1 MALDVAVIHLS
12 ANVVATSMLI
22 VWNALMPR
30 FNIAT
35 ATNPTIA
42 MKAQLQ
48 TDSPTVAR
56 GARTSA
62 AGGAEGFVGVFGLGL
77 NARDPAVPGVA
88 GGVGVVGSADFG
100 VFEGV
105 TASDNLEPKL
115 RTGDSQPLP
124 GVSGEERLEPLPKR
138 GVSGEA
144 ASSSGVV
151 NSSFGM

>member
-1 MALDVAVIHLS
+1 
-12 ANVVATSMLI
+12 
-22 VWNALMPR
+22 MPK

-56 GARTSA
+56 GARTSV
-62 AGGAEGFVGVFGLGL
+62 AGGAGGFVGVFGLGL

-105 TASDNLEPKL
+105 TADNLAPKL

-124 GVSGEERLEPLPKR
+124 GLSGEELLEPLPKR

-144 ASSSGVV
+144 APSSGVV

>member
-1 MALDVAVIHLS
+1 
-12 ANVVATSMLI
+12 
-22 VWNALMPR
+22 MPK

-35 ATNPTIA
+35 ATNPTMA
-42 MKAQLQ
+42 MNAQLQ
-48 TDSPTVAR
+48 IDSPTVGREAR
-56 GARTSA
+56 TSGSIHATPRTSA

-77 NARDPAVPGVA
+77 NAREPAVPGVA

-105 TASDNLEPKL
+105 NSPPKL

-124 GVSGEERLEPLPKR
+124 GVSGEELLEPLPKR
-138 GVSGEA
+138 GVSGED

>member
-1 MALDVAVIHLS
+1 
-12 ANVVATSMLI
+12 
-22 VWNALMPR
+22 MPR

-42 MKAQLQ
+42 INAQLQ

-88 GGVGVVGSADFG
+88 GGVGVVGFADFG

-105 TASDNLEPKL
+105 NSPPKL

-124 GVSGEERLEPLPKR
+124 RRKDFRSSRAGCTLEVNTAFL
-138 GVSGEA
+138 EA
-144 ASSSGVV
+144 SKWLQLVECPIPSWSDFALEMSK
-151 NSSFGM
+151 

>member
-1 MALDVAVIHLS
+1 
-12 ANVVATSMLI
+12 
-22 VWNALMPR
+22 MPK

-35 ATNPTIA
+35 ATNPTMA
-42 MKAQLQ
+42 MNAQLQ
-48 TDSPTVAR
+48 IDSPTVGR
-56 GARTSA
+56 GARTSGSIHATPRTSA

-138 GVSGEA
+138 GVSGEDT
-144 ASSSGVV
+144 SSSGVA

>member
-1 MALDVAVIHLS
+1 MALVVAVIHLS

-62 AGGAEGFVGVFGLGL
+62 TGGAEGFVGVLGLGL
-77 NARDPAVPGVA
+77 NAREPAVPGVA
-88 GGVGVVGSADFG
+88 GGVAGLADFG
-100 VFEGV
+100 VFGGD
-105 TASDNLEPKL
+105 AADNLAPKL
-115 RTGDSQPLP
+115 RIGDSQPLP
-124 GVSGEERLEPLPKR
+124 GVSGEECLEPLPKR

>member
-1 MALDVAVIHLS
+1 
-12 ANVVATSMLI
+12 
-22 VWNALMPR
+22 MPK

-35 ATNPTIA
+35 ATNPTMA
-42 MKAQLQ
+42 MNAQLQ
-48 TDSPTVAR
+48 IDSPTVVR
-56 GARTSA
+56 GARTSGSIHATPRTSA
-62 AGGAEGFVGVFGLGL
+62 AGGAEGLVGVFGLGL
-77 NARDPAVPGVA
+77 NAREPAVPGVA

-100 VFEGV
+100 FFEGV
-105 TASDNLEPKL
+105 NSPPKL

-124 GVSGEERLEPLPKR
+124 GVSGEELLEPLPKR

>member
-1 MALDVAVIHLS
+1 
-12 ANVVATSMLI
+12 
-22 VWNALMPR
+22 MPR
-30 FNIAT
+30 FIINT
-35 ATNPTIA
+35 AANPTIA

-48 TDSPTVAR
+48 IDSPTLAR
-56 GARTSA
+56 GARTSS

-88 GGVGVVGSADFG
+88 GGVGVAGSADFG

-105 TASDNLEPKL
+105 NSPPKL
-115 RTGDSQPLP
+115 RTGDSHPLP
-124 GVSGEERLEPLPKR
+124 GVSGEELLEPLPKR
-138 GVSGEA
+138 GVSGDA

>member
-1 MALDVAVIHLS
+1 
-12 ANVVATSMLI
+12 
-22 VWNALMPR
+22 MPK

-35 ATNPTIA
+35 AANPTIA
-42 MKAQLQ
+42 INAQLQ
-48 TDSPTVAR
+48 IDRPTVGR
-56 GARTSA
+56 GARTSGSIHATPRTSA

-77 NARDPAVPGVA
+77 NAREPAVPGVA

-100 VFEGV
+100 VFEGD
-105 TASDNLEPKL
+105 AADNLAPKL

-124 GVSGEERLEPLPKR
+124 GVAGEELLEPLPKR

>member
-1 MALDVAVIHLS
+1 M
-12 ANVVATSMLI
+12 
-22 VWNALMPR
+22 VWNTLMPR

-62 AGGAEGFVGVFGLGL
+62 AGGAEGFVGVLGLGL

-88 GGVGVVGSADFG
+88 GDVGVVGSADFG

-105 TASDNLEPKL
+105 TADNLAPRL

>member
-1 MALDVAVIHLS
+1 
-12 ANVVATSMLI
+12 
-22 VWNALMPR
+22 MPK

-35 ATNPTIA
+35 ATNPTMA
-42 MKAQLQ
+42 MNAQLQ
-48 TDSPTVAR
+48 IDSPTVGREAR
-56 GARTSA
+56 TSGSIHATPRTSA

-77 NARDPAVPGVA
+77 SAREPAVPGVA
-88 GGVGVVGSADFG
+88 GGVVGSADFG

-105 TASDNLEPKL
+105 IAESFAPRL

-124 GVSGEERLEPLPKR
+124 GVSGEELLEPLPKR

>member
-1 MALDVAVIHLS
+1 
-12 ANVVATSMLI
+12 
-22 VWNALMPR
+22 MPK

-42 MKAQLQ
+42 MNAQLQ
-48 TDSPTVAR
+48 IDSPTLAR

-77 NARDPAVPGVA
+77 NAREPAVPGVA

-100 VFEGV
+100 FFEGV
-105 TASDNLEPKL
+105 NSPPKL

-124 GVSGEERLEPLPKR
+124 GVSGEELLEPLPKR

>member
-1 MALDVAVIHLS
+1 
-12 ANVVATSMLI
+12 
-22 VWNALMPR
+22 MPK

-35 ATNPTIA
+35 AANPTIA
-42 MKAQLQ
+42 INAQLQ
-48 TDSPTVAR
+48 IDSPTLAR
-56 GARTSA
+56 GARTSS

-88 GGVGVVGSADFG
+88 GGVGVVGSADSG

-105 TASDNLEPKL
+105 NSPPKL
-115 RTGDSQPLP
+115 RTGDSQSLP
-124 GVSGEERLEPLPKR
+124 GVSGEELLEPLPKR

-151 NSSFGM
+151 NSSFGI